1 MAKHYSQLYGINM
14 ATAEQNMKK
23 GNLNP
28 REREEA
34 EKWIERKMHYNEQGK
49 LRQRKHQ
56 EKKRLE
62 KEKNKDKPQKPL
74 TRQKADKREYERN
87 KKINQRAGYS
97 K

>member
-34 EKWIERKMHYNEQGK
+34 EKWIERKMHYNEQANCDKENIKSRRGW
-49 LRQRKHQ
+49 RRK
-56 EKKRLE
+56 R
-62 KEKNKDKPQKPL
+62 
-74 TRQKADKREYERN
+74 TR
-87 KKINQRAGYS
+87 INS
-97 K
+97 KSH